1 MIKRSTTPIIK
12 NNHQSKST
20 INLKLNNPININKN
34 IQKDIKKLPIN
45 IKDK

>member
-12 NNHQSKST
+12 NSQQSKST
-20 INLKLNNPININKN
+20 INLKINNPININKH
-34 IQKDIKKLPIN
+34 IQKDIKKLAMN